1 MLQKIRDNTQ
11 GLIAKIFIGFIIAI
25 FALFGIDSIVG
36 TLMTSVSTL
45 SVNGVDITE
54 IEIETLAQNK
64 TQEFFAN
71 LGDNPDLS
79 GFDES
84 RFREEA
90 IAELVQREL
99 LLQSAT
105 EAGMEISPVTI
116 DRRIAQIPDFQ
127 VDGVFNNER
136 ATLLLQNIG
145 YTPAGYRAA
154 MAQDTLLNQLITA
167 YTVTGFATSAEV
179 ARLAALTH
187 QKRTFRYFELGLG
200 SQTEGQTVSPEEI
213 SAYYDANQEEFRQ
226 EEQVAIE
233 YLELDKNTLMAEITV
248 EEDAIRALYDQQ
260 LQAFQAQTERRA
272 SHILFEAFSEE
283 EFTAAETEARAVK
296 TRLDAGEDFAM
307 LAAEFSDDTG
317 SAQIGGDVGYT
328 TGTNFVEAFEAAL
341 QALAINQVSEPVR
354 TEFGWHLIMLTEINE
369 TEIDPYEFRRDAL
382 ESDLKAQQ
390 ADLLFLE
397 RSEELS
403 NLVFESVDLD
413 GPAAAMGLEK
423 RRSEPFGRSGGTGI
437 TALPAVINAAF
448 SVDVLED
455 SLNSD
460 LVQLDASRSIVLRV
474 VEHTL
479 PTIRELAEVQAE
491 IEALL
496 RIEKASEQ
504 ARLIGETIVSSL
516 QAGDN
521 IDGLLS
527 VQGVSWTQVDAT
539 ERSNFTI
546 NPEIMDRVFT
556 LARPAEGTTTIAGYT
571 LANGDYVVIELQTVA
586 DGTEADLLE
595 NEGQNMRNFVSQQG
609 AANDFT
615 SFITGLEA
623 RAEIEGRE

>member
-1 MLQKIRDNTQ
+1 MLQKIRDNSQ
-11 GLIAKIFIGFIIAI
+11 GLIAKIFIVFIIAV

-36 TLMTSVSTL
+36 SLLTSVPAV

-54 IEIETLAQNK
+54 VEIESLAQSK
-64 TQEFFAN
+64 TQDFFAN

-79 GFDES
+79 GFDEN

-90 IAELVQREL
+90 IAELIQREL
-99 LLQSAT
+99 LLQSASG
-105 EAGMEISPVTI
+105 AGMEISPVII

-136 ATLLLQNIG
+136 ATLLLRNMG
-145 YTPAGYRAA
+145 YSPAGYRAA
-154 MAQDTLLNQLITA
+154 LAQDTVLNQLLSA
-167 YTVTGFATSAEV
+167 YTATGFATPAEV
-179 ARLAALTH
+179 AHLAALTH

-200 SQTEGQTVSPEEI
+200 TQVEGQTVTADEI
-213 SAYYDANQEEFRQ
+213 SAYYAANQEEFRQ
-226 EEQVAIE
+226 EEQVTIE
-233 YLELDKNTLMAEITV
+233 YLELDKTAMLSEISV

-260 LQAFQAQTERRA
+260 LLAFQAQTERRA
-272 SHILFEAFSEE
+272 SHILLEAFSEE
-283 EFTAAETEARAVK
+283 DYAATETEASAIK
-296 TRLDAGEDFAM
+296 ARLDAGEDFAT

-317 SAQIGGDVGYT
+317 SAQSGGDVGYT
-328 TGTNFVEAFEAAL
+328 TGTNFVEPFEAAL
-341 QALAINQVSEPVR
+341 QALAINQVSDPVR

-382 ESDLKAQQ
+382 EIDLKAQQ

-403 NLVFESVDLD
+403 NLAFESVDLD

-423 RRSEPFGRSGGTGI
+423 RRSDPFGRSGGTGI
-437 TALPAVINAAF
+437 TALPVVINAAF

-460 LVQLDASRSIVLRV
+460 LLQVDASRSIVLRV
-474 VEHTL
+474 VEHEL

-521 IDGLLS
+521 IDGLLG
-527 VQGVSWTQVDAT
+527 VQGVSWSQVDAS
-539 ERSNFTI
+539 ERSNFML

-556 LARPAEGTTTIAGYT
+556 LARPQQDMTTVAGYT
-571 LANGDYVVIELQTVA
+571 LANGDYVVIELQAVA
-586 DGTEADLLE
+586 DGTETDLQE
-595 NEGQNMRNFVSQQG
+595 NEGQNIRNFVSQQG
-609 AANDFT
+609 AASDFT

-623 RAEIEGRE
+623 RAEIEGRN